1 MQTHVLGR
9 METWVAM
16 LEVVSV
22 AAVAA
27 AREALAVR
35 AVTEPLGG
43 DGGIGIQSDI
53 SGNATYYGGG
63 GGGCEA
69 PGGSMGHGA
78 RWTGRRRVGGV
89 GGHSGQRRAQPT
101 LGEGVVGMA
110 GRVTLGETMAQ
121 LYLAAPASS
130 SSATKEPPATT
141 KAAPRTTTTIAA
153 AASRARPARTGC
165 RTPRTSAYAPK
176 LPPQG

>member
-35 AVTEPLGG
+35 AVTEPLGVTAA
-43 DGGIGIQSDI
+43 SV
-53 SGNATYYGGG
+53 SNPT
-63 GGGCEA
+63 
-69 PGGSMGHGA
+69 S
-78 RWTGRRRVGGV
+78 RVMLLTTAVGV
-89 GGHSGQRRAQPT
+89 GVVRLLAGAWGMVREDWAEEGRGGRGAQWAHRAQPT

-110 GRVTLGETMAQ
+110 GRVTLGETMVQ

-130 SSATKEPPATT
+130 SSATRT
-141 KAAPRTTTTIAA
+141 KVQAAPAP
-153 AASRARPARTGC
+153 SRRHARRVST
-165 RTPRTSAYAPK
+165 
-176 LPPQG
+176 